1 MTDSTVVVACPPK
14 SPPQNTL
21 GSLVHIVSESTSGKP
36 QLVNFS
42 GSIAFTTARREGG
55 RKGRRE
61 GEEGGERGEGRKE
74 NFKPT
79 STQRLLAG

>member
-1 MTDSTVVVACPPK
+1 MYHAACFPSLTDSTVVVAFPPK

-42 GSIAFTTARREGG
+42 GSIAFTTVRREGG
-55 RKGRRE
+55 RVRRKGEEE
-61 GEEGGERGEGRKE
+61 GEGK
-74 NFKPT
+74 
-79 STQRLLAG
+79 L